1 MQATFTALVPPTD
14 DALLA
19 IPGRS
24 VFDPETGA
32 WRRDLVASSE
42 PRRRGP
48 MLARTFGEVE
58 ARFPCAAQPKI
69 DGVRALLDRSGLV
82 TRGGEVIVSLPE
94 LTGLGALLPDG
105 VTLDGELTLRG
116 GTLEEISAVVRT
128 RVPHRRRRLAIFH
141 VFDGLFDDRPRPDE
155 AGPQTGF
162 RARWI
167 ATLGHLWRILDTEPA
182 AAIEPVTTPWVETPE
197 AAETH
202 YHACLAEGFEG
213 QILRDPDAPYVHGR
227 TAALIKRKPWNDA
240 EGAFVRLVAGKRTG
254 LPRACIVRDLE
265 TGEMITVAVPAL
277 SAEER
282 RRLAANPPATDSL
295 VGYRWQATHSTHRRH
310 CTLVRF
316 YGPEGRL

>member
-1 MQATFTALVPPTD
+1 MLTTFVPPTD
-14 DALLA
+14 AALLA
-19 IPGRS
+19 VPGRS

-32 WRRDLVASSE
+32 WRRYLVASSE

-82 TRGGEVIVSLPE
+82 TREGEVIVSLPE
-94 LTGLGALLPDG
+94 LAGLGALLSDG

-128 RVPHRRRRLAIFH
+128 RVPHPRRHLVTFH

-155 AGPQTGF
+155 AGPTTAF

-167 ATLGHLWRILDTEPA
+167 STLGHLGRILDTEPA
-182 AAIEPVTTPWVETPE
+182 AAIEPVTTLRVVGP
-197 AAETH
+197 AAADDH
-202 YHACLAEGFEG
+202 YRACLAAGFEG

-227 TAALIKRKPWNDA
+227 TAALIKRKPWIDA
-240 EGAFVRLVAGKRTG
+240 EGAFVRLVAGERTG

-265 TGEMITVAVPAL
+265 TDEEIPVAIPAM

-282 RRLAANPPATDSL
+282 RRLAANPPPVGSL
-295 VGYRWQATHSTHRRH
+295 VGWRWQASRSAHRRH